1 MKLRLLDSNLPPW
14 CSTRSSNSPVFDAGK
29 KSRPWP
35 LFGLTVSPSLP
46 KVVVPPAAATQ
57 LPSGLQCA
65 SQSWAPG
72 GTVWRPRLSPT
83 ETARSA
89 GTTMRV
95 LLQTASMP
103 LGVHHAQSSL
113 SLSKFGCEFI
123 LHGTRVIKCVVSLRS
138 HRHRSDTPAKSRG
151 SARRD
156 SRPSLCS
163 HVHQPQSQ
171 QTYGQTTAAAADT
184 HKRRHAHTPPLE
196 RHGSHQSEAS
206 APGPFRNG

>member
-1 MKLRLLDSNLPPW
+1 MKLRLVDSNLPPW

-65 SQSWAPG
+65 SQSLAAPA
-72 GTVWRPRLSPT
+72 T
-83 ETARSA
+83 ETALSA
-89 GTTMRV
+89 GTTMQV
-95 LLQTASMP
+95 VLQTASMP

-113 SLSKFGCEFI
+113 SLSKFGCASI
-123 LHGTRVIKCVVSLRS
+123 LDETRVILCVVSSRS

-151 SARRD
+151 SARHD

-163 HVHQPQSQ
+163 HVHQPQAQ
-171 QTYGQTTAAAADT
+171 QTYGQTTAAAADA

-196 RHGSHQSEAS
+196 RHGWHQNEAS

>member
-65 SQSWAPG
+65 SQSLAAPG
-72 GTVWRPRLSPT
+72 GTVRRRRLSPT
-83 ETARSA
+83 ETALSA
-89 GTTMRV
+89 GTTMQV
-95 LLQTASMP
+95 VLQTASMP

-113 SLSKFGCEFI
+113 SLSKFGCASI
-123 LHGTRVIKCVVSLRS
+123 LDETRVI
-138 HRHRSDTPAKSRG
+138 
-151 SARRD
+151 
-156 SRPSLCS
+156 
-163 HVHQPQSQ
+163 
-171 QTYGQTTAAAADT
+171 
-184 HKRRHAHTPPLE
+184 
-196 RHGSHQSEAS
+196 
-206 APGPFRNG
+206 